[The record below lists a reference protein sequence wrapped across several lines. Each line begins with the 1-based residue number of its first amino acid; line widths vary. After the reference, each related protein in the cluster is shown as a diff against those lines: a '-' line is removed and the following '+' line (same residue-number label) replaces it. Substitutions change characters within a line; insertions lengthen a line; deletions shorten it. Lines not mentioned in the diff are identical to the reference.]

1 MKCGLRVSVMK
12 RKPTKRTEAKASLVF
27 PRACRLLKDMS
38 DQEFARICECMHV
51 REIHLRNKETFV
63 RESDPCRSIGIVVVG
78 AVRLC
83 RQRLDGGRA
92 VLETVHENG
101 VFGTTYVFR
110 DAKTMGI
117 SMSAVGETVVL
128 LFDVERIPHPCHKVC
143 SAHMLFVRNLLVV
156 MSQTTFQLKQ
166 KLRILS
172 QRTIRGRLMLFLQIR
187 AKRAQSNEFDIP
199 FDRQALADFL
209 CVERSALSAELSKL
223 RREGLVESVKSHFR
237 LKG

>member
-1 MKCGLRVSVMK
+1 MGMSA
-12 RKPTKRTEAKASLVF
+12 RKTKKAAGPMF
-27 PRACRLLKDMS
+27 PRGSRLLKDV
-38 DQEFARICECMHV
+38 DEAGFARLCECMHV
-51 REIHLRNKETFV
+51 KELHLKNKETFV
-63 RESDPCRSIGIVVVG
+63 READPCNRIGIVVMG
-78 AVRLC
+78 AVQLA

-101 VFGTTYVFR
+101 TFGTTYVFR

-117 SMSAVGETVVL
+117 SMRAVGETVVL
-128 LFDVERIPHPCHKVC
+128 LFDTDSILHPCHKVC
-143 SAHMLFVRNLLVV
+143 SAHIRFLHNMLAV

-199 FDRQALADFL
+199 FDRQALADYL
-209 CVERSALSAELSKL
+209 CVDRSALSAELSKL
-223 RREGLVESVKSHFR
+223 RDEHKVESVKNHFK
-237 LKG
+237 LMI